1 MIVLFNVTA
10 IVITLAVGVGVLLS
24 NPQRSIN
31 RAFCILSATVAVWL
45 VGLTWLTFPK
55 NSDPVFWL
63 RLTCAIGAF
72 FPWLLWICKSCAKG
86 ELFDLSTFRRSW
98 PWFAGSLFLAIDAFT
113 WYFIPPESTQ
123 KLPLRGWGWS
133 AYSIILGIEYLL
145 LLIQTVFDLRKLRGI
160 HRVEL
165 QTLLVGGTAVGLFG
179 VVFTYLG
186 PLVGLRS
193 LARTSL
199 PSLIVGFYSITAWAI
214 TTQKVFDARHLFQAA
229 LRGIISLAVIGIILS
244 LALYVGLPFL
254 SEPLVILASTIL
266 LAFVF
271 RQMNQRNWWATQF
284 GGDRN
289 TAATRGAILAAS
301 REVLDL
307 DALEI
312 RFCEILNGWG
322 RTEHT
327 HILAGSLSG
336 YSSGPLEL
344 PNGSLALRELIGT
357 GGWAT
362 PERLERQRPT
372 AARSELE
379 QFMHKHRLGVMV
391 AGPSGTGIHPII
403 IVQEIRHDRRPFV
416 WPEVQL
422 LQEWSS
428 VIEGAFTRA
437 ALSQHARDAEQ
448 LVTAGLLGAN
458 LAHEIRNPLVTIKLI
473 VQSAK
478 DRFYEPDFRR
488 LFIDIVP
495 GELERI
501 EGLVDGLL
509 DLGRPRHPKFER
521 LRLNDIVANSL
532 KLVQSKADKE
542 KVALSSSLLA
552 KPDELSADNAS
563 LRQVI
568 LNLLM
573 NAIEAVSSVDW
584 AREVSIRTAVGKD
597 SIVLEVADNGPGV
610 PLEVRQRLFRPFT
623 TSNKTSGIGL
633 GLAITAEIVRS
644 HHGQIILLDDGRAGT
659 TFRVTLPCQQPS
671 S

>member
-1 MIVLFNVTA
+1 MIVFQLAIIFVT
-10 IVITLAVGVGVLLS
+10 VGVGIGVLRA
-24 NPQRSIN
+24 NPGRAIN
-31 RAFCILSATVAVWL
+31 RAFSFLSATVAIWL
-45 VGLTWLTFPK
+45 MGLAWLTSPSNPNPIAWVRFT
-55 NSDPVFWL
+55 S
-63 RLTCAIGAF
+63 AIGAF
-72 FPWLLWICKSCAKG
+72 FPCFLWIIKNCAKG
-86 ELFDLSTFRRSW
+86 EPLNWRLIRRSW
-98 PWFAGSLFLAIDAFT
+98 PWFLSGVVLAVDVYT
-113 WYFIPPESTQ
+113 WYFIPPESTPRH
-123 KLPLRGWGWS
+123 PLRGWGWN
-133 AYSIILGIEYLL
+133 AYSIILGAEYLG
-145 LLIQTVFDLRKLRGI
+145 LLILSVFDLRKVRGI
-160 HRVEL
+160 QRVEL
-165 QTLLVGGTAVGLFG
+165 QTLLLGGTAAGLFG
-179 VVFTYLG
+179 VAFTTIG
-186 PLVGLRS
+186 PLLGFH
-193 LARTSL
+193 SL
-199 PSLIVGFYSITAWAI
+199 PRQLPALIAGFYAVTAWAI

-229 LRGIISLAVIGIILS
+229 LRSIVSLGVIGFVLS
-244 LALYVGLPFL
+244 LGIYLGLPL
-254 SEPLVILASTIL
+254 VSEPWVILICTIL
-266 LAFVF
+266 LAYIF
-271 RQMNQRNWWATQF
+271 QYMSQRNWWVTKF

-289 TAATRGAILAAS
+289 TAATRGAILATS
-301 REVLDL
+301 REALDPDVL
-307 DALEI
+307 ES

-403 IVQEIRHDRRPFV
+403 IGQEIRHDRRPFV

-552 KPDELSADNAS
+552 KSDELSADNAS

-584 AREVSIRTAVGKD
+584 AREVAIRTSDGKG

-610 PLEVRQRLFRPFT
+610 PLDVRQRLFRPFT

-644 HHGQIILLDDGRAGT
+644 HHGQIVLLDDGRVGT

>member
-1 MIVLFNVTA
+1 MIVFQLVT
-10 IVITLAVGVGVLLS
+10 IFVTLAVGIGVLRA
-24 NPQRSIN
+24 NPQRGIN
-31 RAFCILSATVAVWL
+31 RVFSLLSATVAVWL
-45 VGLTWLTFPK
+45 MGLAWLTNPD
-55 NSDPVFWL
+55 NPNPILWL
-63 RLTCAIGAF
+63 RFTSAIGAL
-72 FPWLLWICKSCAKG
+72 FPWLLWILKNCAKG
-86 ELFDLSTFRRSW
+86 EPLDWKSLRKSW
-98 PWFAGSLFLAIDAFT
+98 PWFIGAVLLAADVYTVF
-113 WYFIPPESTQ
+113 FIPLESTPRH
-123 KLPLRGWGWS
+123 PLRGWGWN
-133 AYSIILGIEYLL
+133 AYSIVLGLEYLL
-145 LLIQTVFDLRKLRGI
+145 LLILSSVDLRKVRGI
-160 HRVEL
+160 QRVEL
-165 QTLLVGGTAVGLFG
+165 QTLVLGGTAAGLFG
-179 VVFTYLG
+179 VAFTTIG
-186 PLVGLRS
+186 PLVGFRL
-193 LARTSL
+193 L
-199 PSLIVGFYSITAWAI
+199 PRILPALIAGFYAVTAWAI

-229 LRGIISLAVIGIILS
+229 LRTVVSLAVIGLVLTIAVYL
-244 LALYVGLPFL
+244 GLPML
-254 SEPLVILASTIL
+254 PEPLVIGGCTIL
-266 LAFVF
+266 LAYVF
-271 RQMNQRNWWATQF
+271 QHLGQRNWWVAQF

-289 TAATRGAILAAS
+289 TTATRSAILGAS

-307 DALEI
+307 DALEN

-327 HILAGSLSG
+327 YVLAGSLSG
-336 YSSGPLEL
+336 YSSGTLDL
-344 PNGSLALRELIGT
+344 PNGSLPLNELIG
-357 GGWAT
+357 GSGWAT

-372 AARSELE
+372 AARSALE
-379 QFMHKHRLGVMV
+379 QFMNKHRLGVMV

-403 IVQEIRHDRRPFV
+403 IAQEIRHDRRPFV

-428 VIEGAFTRA
+428 VIEGAFSRA

-509 DLGRPRHPKFER
+509 DLGKPRHPKFEP
-521 LRLNDIVANSL
+521 LKLNDIVANSL

-542 KVALSSSLLA
+542 KVTLSCSLDA
-552 KPDELSADNAS
+552 NPDEMSADNAS

-584 AREVSIRTAVGKD
+584 GREVAIRTSRGTD
-597 SIVLEVADNGPGV
+597 SLVMDVADNGPGV

-644 HHGQIILLDDGRAGT
+644 HHGQIVLLDDGRAGT